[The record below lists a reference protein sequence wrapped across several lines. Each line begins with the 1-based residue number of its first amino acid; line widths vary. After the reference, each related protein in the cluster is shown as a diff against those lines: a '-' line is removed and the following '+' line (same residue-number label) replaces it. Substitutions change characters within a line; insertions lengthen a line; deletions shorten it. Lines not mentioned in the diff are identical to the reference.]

1 MVLYRCSSLTLKQTH
16 LFGTAPLC
24 CAAYI
29 QQSKCRTQRI
39 RTAPLACE
47 EASWSGRVGW
57 FGTRVDSL
65 AEVSV

>member
-1 MVLYRCSSLTLKQTH
+1 MVLCGCSSLMLKQTH
-16 LFGTAPLC
+16 LFGIAPLC
-24 CAAYI
+24 CVAYI
-29 QQSKCRTQRI
+29 QQSKCCTQRI

-47 EASWSGRVGW
+47 EAGHVGW